1 MNYPEPMSTPNAEML
16 VSLSFESVGKW
27 VLSTRRGNK
36 QDESGPSPV
45 LKMGK
50 CSWEYNEGMSTG
62 QSSSCNIIS
71 PCWGKKVNLLPKK
84 KKFLFMRIVF
94 IVW

>member
-45 LKMGK
+45 LTVGK
-50 CSWEYNEGMSTG
+50 CFIAIKSCHITG
-62 QSSSCNIIS
+62 KS
-71 PCWGKKVNLLPKK
+71 
-84 KKFLFMRIVF
+84 FF
-94 IVW
+94 